1 MFDAEHFFDG
11 YAADPD
17 YALACLEAATRRRR
31 TLDRAVRHQWRPLPH
46 EVARIVERVAAIVPP
61 ERLGIHTHN
70 DTENAVANTLAAVQ
84 AGARQVQGTLNG
96 LGERC
101 GNANLVSL
109 MPTLTLKMG
118 YETGVGDDGLARLT
132 AVSRALD
139 ERLNR
144 TPDRHAAY
152 VGANAFAHKAGLHAS
167 AVAKDA
173 ACYEHIDP

>member
-1 MFDAEHFFDG
+1 M
-11 YAADPD
+11 AA
-17 YALACLEAATRRRR
+17 ACRTRSPRWSSGS
-31 TLDRAVRHQWRPLPH
+31 T
-46 EVARIVERVAAIVPP
+46 AIVPP

-101 GNANLVSL
+101 GNANLVE
-109 MPTLTLKMG
+109 PDPDADALKMG
-118 YETGVGDDGLARLT
+118 YETGVDDDGLARLT

-167 AVAKDA
+167 AVAKHA
-173 ACYEHIDP
+173 ACYEHIEPAGGRQPAQHRDLRPGRPRQPSGPARRSSA